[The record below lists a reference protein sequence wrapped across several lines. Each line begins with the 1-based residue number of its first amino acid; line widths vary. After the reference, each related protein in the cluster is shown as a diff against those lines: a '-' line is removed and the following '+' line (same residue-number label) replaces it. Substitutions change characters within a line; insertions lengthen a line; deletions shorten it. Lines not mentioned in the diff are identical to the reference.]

1 MIIKCFC
8 KLIISAYRTDFSL
21 VKAATLSW
29 NQWSYDNLLQLK
41 VWPIGFWNLSWIGG
55 RKHKFTS
62 KKDWER
68 QWTILTFTFQVTHQR
83 AQPRIRQ
90 WGRTCAL
97 HLLHL
102 HRLHHQP
109 QLSIKLQ
116 RHLYLSGNPQ
126 SERWK
131 SGHGN
136 TRKRKRGHGGRKST
150 TSMRHTCA
158 LMEKTMKLW
167 PAPFSLMDWGQR
179 RDRPRTWLRDWP
191 GLCFLQP
198 YCQPRLGA
206 ELQGREEG
214 LANSVD
220 TAQTSAWNKNILS

>member
-8 KLIISAYRTDFSL
+8 KLIISAYRSDFSL

-90 WGRTCAL
+90 WERICAL

-102 HRLHHQP
+102 HRLHHQTQFSVKLESPSRNP
-109 QLSIKLQ
+109 QL
-116 RHLYLSGNPQ
+116 
-126 SERWK
+126 EWWK

-136 TRKRKRGHGGRKST
+136 TRKWKRGHGKRKST
-150 TSMRHTCA
+150 TSMRHTCI
-158 LMEKTMKLW
+158 LMEKTMRLW
-167 PAPFSLMDWGQR
+167 PALCSLMDWG
-179 RDRPRTWLRDWP
+179 
-191 GLCFLQP
+191 
-198 YCQPRLGA
+198 
-206 ELQGREEG
+206 
-214 LANSVD
+214 
-220 TAQTSAWNKNILS
+220 

>member
-1 MIIKCFC
+1 M
-8 KLIISAYRTDFSL
+8 
-21 VKAATLSW
+21 KATTLSW
-29 NQWSYDNLLQLK
+29 NQWSYDNLLQLN

-68 QWTILTFTFQVTHQR
+68 QWTILTFTLQVTHQG

-109 QLSIKLQ
+109 QLTIKLQ
-116 RHLYLSGNPQ
+116 RHLYRNPQ
-126 SERWK
+126 SERWN
-131 SGHGN
+131 SGHRN
-136 TRKRKRGHGGRKST
+136 TGKWKKGHRERKST
-150 TSMRHTCA
+150 TSMRHTCI
-158 LMEKTMKLW
+158 LMEKTMLW
-167 PAPFSLMDWGQR
+167 PAPSSLMDWGQR
-179 RDRPRTWLRDWP
+179 KDRPRTRLRDWP

-198 YCQPRLGA
+198 CCQARLGA
-206 ELQGREEG
+206 ELQRGEES
-214 LANSVD
+214 LENSMD
-220 TAQTSAWNKNILS
+220 IAQTSAWNKNILS